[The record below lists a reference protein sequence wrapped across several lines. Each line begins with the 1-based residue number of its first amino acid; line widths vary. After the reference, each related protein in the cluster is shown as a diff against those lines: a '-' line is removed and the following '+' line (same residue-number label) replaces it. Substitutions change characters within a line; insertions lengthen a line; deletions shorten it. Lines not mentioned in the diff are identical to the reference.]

1 MHPVYRNSTTLQ
13 AFHAAWSFSLRHAN
27 GSSGAQCGGECLLR
41 PPGNPGTGNPG
52 TDHGLLIRS
61 PYELRAGF
69 VMAATLISGI
79 NSDLPGQIMAQIAQN
94 VFDTATGKYLLLP
107 QGSRLVGSY
116 SSDVAYGQARVLV
129 AVTSCAD
136 LEPSAQAFRG

>member
-1 MHPVYRNSTTLQ
+1 
-13 AFHAAWSFSLRHAN
+13 
-27 GSSGAQCGGECLLR
+27 
-41 PPGNPGTGNPG
+41 
-52 TDHGLLIRS
+52 LLIRS